1 MAAISLKWQQPF
13 LGSIYYLD
21 DFKTCCQ
28 DYTQKYDKIELLDIY
43 RRIVHA
49 LQDTWHEA
57 MRARNE
63 GIAILVVGVGDGVN
77 QMELQGMASPP
88 SALNIFR
95 SASFDLLNQE
105 LARKIAFPVCKSMWM
120 ILVIACFLCMLRCLN
135 SECGQVEG
143 V

>member
-1 MAAISLKWQQPF
+1 MHVIRTLA
-13 LGSIYYLD
+13 
-21 DFKTCCQ
+21 TRNC
-28 DYTQKYDKIELLDIY
+28 
-43 RRIVHA
+43 A

-95 SASFDLLNQE
+95 SASFDSLNQE
-105 LARKIAFPVCKSMWM
+105 LARKIAFPVCKSTCM
-120 ILVIACFLCMLRCLN
+120 ILVTTRFLCKLRCLFGQ
-135 SECGQVEG
+135 CGQLEDV
-143 V
+143 